1 MATTA
6 TWMRA
11 MIIHMNE
18 GQIYKCPFFTAG
30 GVMRNIWKAEWRLT
44 IRQRS
49 SYTFV
54 FLWIFVLSLLFL
66 LERNNPALTGY
77 TNMTGTIANIV
88 LYIVPLF
95 MLVAGSF
102 SIANEMENGQWS
114 LLCTYPLPTIAY
126 WVGKLCGQLTA
137 QSAIFSLSFSLSLL
151 VGTLLGS
158 SLSLKWV
165 LILYIFSISLV
176 CFFLVIGLTIGSF
189 SETRWQALILSV
201 GVWFFLIMIW
211 PTAVISV
218 LSFVPYPMIAPLLK
232 VSLFCNP
239 AELLRIVFVVQLDG
253 GAVFGQ
259 SYDELIS
266 FMQTKALWVL
276 LVGYMF
282 IFSSVMLAFSVWKL
296 ERKKR
301 Q

>member
-1 MATTA
+1 
-6 TWMRA
+6 
-11 MIIHMNE
+11 
-18 GQIYKCPFFTAG
+18 
-30 GVMRNIWKAEWRLT
+30 MRNIWKAEWRLT

-165 LILYIFSISLV
+165 LILYFFYLANMVFSRHRLDHWLV
-176 CFFLVIGLTIGSF
+176 FRNEMASSHTFGRRV
-189 SETRWQALILSV
+189 
-201 GVWFFLIMIW
+201 
-211 PTAVISV
+211 V
-218 LSFVPYPMIAPLLK
+218 LSYHDMADCSHFRFELCPLSDDSSAFK
-232 VSLFCNP
+232 G
-239 AELLRIVFVVQLDG
+239 I
-253 GAVFGQ
+253 
-259 SYDELIS
+259 
-266 FMQTKALWVL
+266 
-276 LVGYMF
+276 F
-282 IFSSVMLAFSVWKL
+282 IL
-296 ERKKR
+296 
-301 Q
+301 